1 MRKKKHPAREAIRSF
16 LTFNYAERRGVIA
29 LVMLIFAIEGVN
41 ALLPSVIKME
51 DHDFSAF
58 EEEIRALEAR
68 MSCPD
73 TLRKAKPVGNP
84 NSHTGTKPVYE
95 KSLRPPRPPVR
106 VNLNTADTSRLQL
119 LHGIG
124 PSFARRIVKYREMLG
139 GYYDIS
145 QLLEVFGMDS
155 ARLEMFREQLVLSN
169 DSIRKMAVNEAE
181 FRELLRHPYL
191 DYETVKDI
199 VNYREY
205 IGPISHPDTL
215 RRIIGYEPMF
225 EKVRHYVEYR
235 PLNKE

>member
-1 MRKKKHPAREAIRSF
+1 MRKQNHPVREALRSF

-41 ALLPSVIKME
+41 ALLPSMIGKE
-51 DHDFSAF
+51 NHDFSAF
-58 EEEIRALEAR
+58 EEEIRVLEAR
-68 MSCPD
+68 MNCPD
-73 TLRKAKPVGNP
+73 TLQKAKPVSNFKSYTRP
-84 NSHTGTKPVYE
+84 KPVYE

-106 VNLNTADTSRLQL
+106 VNLNTADTSRLQM

-155 ARLEMFREQLVLSN
+155 ARLDMFREQIILEA

-181 FRELLRHPYL
+181 FGELLRHPYL

-199 VNYREY
+199 VNYRDHT
-205 IGPISHPDTL
+205 GPIPHPDTL

-225 EKVRHYVEYR
+225 EKVRNYVQY
-235 PLNKE
+235 